1 MNHHPPPHLPQ
12 VRPPISN
19 NGPHQINRMQPAMRN
34 IVLECII
41 LEPLDFKPKMD
52 GMAIGTYRVADETGS
67 IFMTVKLDPSDQLK
81 AGDIVRFQ
89 DCEVKAPGNRFNIQI
104 NATRGNNRF
113 KRIGSDTKIYHELPY
128 WTESEWYWDPQLQH
142 MVLNSG
148 SGPMSQLPGGPGGP
162 GGPNLQNQQR
172 MQGNNMQP
180 AINPAFQNNQRPGPG
195 PMHGPRPPFQG
206 GNLHG
211 NAPPGGPGMGP
222 GGPGMGPNGPGM
234 GKGGPGMRQGGPG
247 MGQGGPN
254 MGQGMG
260 PSMGPGMGPNMAP
273 MPRPG
278 PHSNGYRPGHQG
290 PPHSN
295 GHQGPPPP
303 PHQGPSLH
311 HNGRPIGNNNN
322 INNNIINNNNNNN
335 MNNGNINSNGGNNG
349 NNINNNGGGQV
360 SAHPSLPPPPARKFK
375 KPKVHRDLDAPDSQ
389 PNPRSGLASSVD
401 EFARDM
407 KIVAQG
413 GVGLGVDG
421 AGKNKKRL

>member
-148 SGPMSQLPGGPGGP
+148 SGPMNQLPGGPGGP

-222 GGPGMGPNGPGM
+222 GGP
-234 GKGGPGMRQGGPG
+234 
-247 MGQGGPN
+247 
-254 MGQGMG
+254 
-260 PSMGPGMGPNMAP
+260 
-273 MPRPG
+273 
-278 PHSNGYRPGHQG
+278 
-290 PPHSN
+290 
-295 GHQGPPPP
+295 
-303 PHQGPSLH
+303 
-311 HNGRPIGNNNN
+311 
-322 INNNIINNNNNNN
+322 
-335 MNNGNINSNGGNNG
+335 
-349 NNINNNGGGQV
+349 
-360 SAHPSLPPPPARKFK
+360 ARKFK